1 MLSKWLY
8 RLITIDGTWQRILL
22 NKYLGTKPLVQ
33 VQWRSGDSHF
43 WASLMKVKRE
53 FLRFGTFHIKNGSQV
68 RFWEDSWLNSRPL
81 RYQYPQL
88 YNIVRK
94 KQDTIMGKVLSTPNS
109 NLTWRRDLIGSKLV
123 IWNNL
128 TSRLATVALTH
139 EDDEFWWNLDSTG
152 VFSVKSHY
160 WGLINHNVSN
170 ANKGLWKL
178 KIPLNLILKYFFG
191 TLNAVSF
198 SQRIILRNE
207 TGKAINSVVCHENK
221 TIQHMFFDYR
231 FTLMAWATVYS
242 MGPLQTS
249 QYFKYVWKLAQWNTQ
264 KLQISS
270 PCRSGSLV
278 LVCLAL

>member
-1 MLSKWLY
+1 M
-8 RLITIDGTWQRILL
+8 
-22 NKYLGTKPLVQ
+22 
-33 VQWRSGDSHF
+33 
-43 WASLMKVKRE
+43 
-53 FLRFGTFHIKNGSQV
+53 
-68 RFWEDSWLNSRPL
+68 
-81 RYQYPQL
+81 
-88 YNIVRK
+88 
-94 KQDTIMGKVLSTPNS
+94 LSTPNP

-128 TSRLATVALTH
+128 TSHLATVALTH

-207 TGKAINSVVCHENK
+207 TGKAINSVVCHENE
-221 TIQHMFFDYR
+221 TIQHMFFDCR
-231 FTLMAWATVYS
+231 FQICLEVGS
-242 MGPLQTS
+242 MEYPKTTNL
-249 QYFKYVWKLAQWNTQ
+249 L
-264 KLQISS
+264 
-270 PCRSGSLV
+270 SL
-278 LVCLAL
+278 